1 MSLELE
7 LEDGRISGIANQ
19 SLTPDVAAKLG
30 SALGTLLGEGSIVV
44 TARDNYPP
52 SRMLKR
58 AFSAGLMSTGVT
70 VMDFHAATTPELVFA
85 IKRLGAKAGIQ
96 FTVSPLERNGVS
108 IKVFDA
114 QGIAYSKERMED
126 VVERAEAGRVVR
138 SLPTSIGW
146 VTYAEYV
153 HDIYA
158 AAAVNYVDAHSI
170 AAQRFRVVCDA
181 NFGPSSEVLPE
192 MLSEVGVEGVLLN
205 SHRPP
210 LRGLI
215 SHMPSPRALLTLR
228 EMVKAS
234 GAAMGAA
241 FCADATRV
249 LIVDD
254 KGQPLLNEELLG
266 VLLLGVPAG
275 TRVVASEA
283 MMNVIDEVAKKV
295 GVRLTRVRGSMYD
308 LARVARRTGSHI
320 AVTCGNEVAFM
331 DFSAAPDGMLT
342 LLKTIELLA
351 KRGEELSSLRSELPE
366 LQLVRST
373 VRLDGADYLRV
384 LNELKLRK
392 GADALIT
399 LTGLRVR
406 SGGVWVHM
414 EVQPNSIELAA
425 EATDGADDA
434 VKELAE
440 SIRSIVRDVKAA
452 QATA

>member
-1 MSLELE
+1 MSLELK

-19 SLTPDVAAKLG
+19 SLTPDVAAELG
-30 SALGTLLGEGSIVV
+30 SALGTLLGEGSVVV

-108 IKVFDA
+108 VKVFDA
-114 QGIAYSKERMED
+114 QGIAYSRERMEE
-126 VVERAEAGRVVR
+126 VAERAEAGRVVR

-153 HDIYA
+153 HDIYT
-158 AAAVNYVDAHSI
+158 AAAVNYVDAHTI
-170 AAQRFRVVCDA
+170 AAHRFRVVCDA

-192 MLSEVGVEGVLLN
+192 LLSEVGVEGVLLN

-215 SHMPSPRALLTLR
+215 SHMPSPRALATLR
-228 EMVKAS
+228 EMVRAS
-234 GAAMGAA
+234 GAVMGAA
-241 FCADATRV
+241 LCADATRV
-249 LIVDD
+249 LIVDEN
-254 KGQPLLNEELLG
+254 GQPLLSEELLG

-283 MMNVIDEVAKKV
+283 MMNVVDEVAKKV

-320 AVTCGNEVAFM
+320 AATCGNEIAFM

-351 KRGEELSSLRSELPE
+351 KQGETLSSLRGELPE
-366 LQLVRST
+366 LQLVRSS

-384 LNELKLRK
+384 LSELKLQK
-392 GADALIT
+392 GADALVT
-399 LTGLRVR
+399 LTGLRVK
-406 SGGVWVHM
+406 SAGLWVNV
-414 EVQPNSIELAA
+414 EAWPYGIELAA
-425 EATDGADDA
+425 EAVDGADEA
-434 VKELAE
+434 VRELAE
-440 SIRSIVRDVKAA
+440 SVRGIVKEVKGS
-452 QATA
+452 QITA